1 VCESYLLKNIK
12 NILAKMRK
20 KSFFERITGIVRVD
34 DEDDDQKL
42 DDQVE
47 TEMEESEVETEG
59 QLAID
64 MYQTPSEIIV
74 KTMIAGVKQEDLDV
88 SITRDMVTIR
98 GKRDEANDT
107 AGNDYFH
114 KELYWGSFSR
124 TIILPQEIDVD
135 ESEAINK
142 NGLLIIIM
150 PKIDKHRQAKLKIK
164 SA

>member
-1 VCESYLLKNIK
+1 MK
-12 NILAKMRK
+12 K
-20 KSFFERITGIVRVD
+20 KSFFEKLTGIVRA
-34 DEDDDQKL
+34 DDQNN
-42 DDQVE
+42 DQQFDEQIENELEEIE
-47 TEMEESEVETEG
+47 TETEG

-64 MYQTPSEIIV
+64 MYQTPSEIVV

-88 SITRDMVTIR
+88 SITRDMVIIK
-98 GKRDEANDT
+98 GKRDESNST

-124 TIILPQEIDVD
+124 TIILPQEINVD

-142 NGLLIIIM
+142 NGLLIIKM

>member
-1 VCESYLLKNIK
+1 MK
-12 NILAKMRK
+12 K
-20 KSFFERITGIVRVD
+20 KSFFEKLTGIVKVD
-34 DEDDDQKL
+34 DENDNQESEEQIEL
-42 DDQVE
+42 EE
-47 TEMEESEVETEG
+47 TETETDG

-64 MYQTPSEIIV
+64 MYQTPSEIVV

-88 SITRDMVTIR
+88 SITRDMVVIK
-98 GKRDEANDT
+98 GKREESNDT

-135 ESEAINK
+135 ESDAVDK
-142 NGLLIIIM
+142 NGLLTIKM

-164 SA
+164 SV

>member
-1 VCESYLLKNIK
+1 ME
-12 NILAKMRK
+12 MRK
-20 KSFFERITGIVRVD
+20 KSFFEKLTGIVRVD
-34 DEDDDQKL
+34 DEKNDR
-42 DDQVE
+42 
-47 TEMEESEVETEG
+47 ESEDQIESELEGTETETEG

-64 MYQTPSEIIV
+64 MYQTPSEIVV

-88 SITRDMVTIR
+88 SITRDMVVIK
-98 GKRDEANDT
+98 GKREEANDT

-142 NGLLIIIM
+142 NGLLIIKM
-150 PKIDKHRQAKLKIK
+150 PKIDKNRQAKLKIK
-164 SA
+164 SV

>member
-1 VCESYLLKNIK
+1 MK
-12 NILAKMRK
+12 K
-20 KSFFERITGIVRVD
+20 KSFFEKITGIVRVD
-34 DEDDDQKL
+34 EGNDDQDSESL
-42 DDQVE
+42 IE
-47 TEMEESEVETEG
+47 TEMEEMDVETEG

-64 MYQTPSEIIV
+64 MYQTPSDIFV

-88 SITRDMVTIR
+88 SITRDMVVIK
-98 GKRDEANDT
+98 GKREESNDT

-142 NGLLIIIM
+142 NGLLVIRM
-150 PKIDKHRQAKLKIK
+150 SKIDKHRQAKLKIK
-164 SA
+164 SV

>member
-1 VCESYLLKNIK
+1 
-12 NILAKMRK
+12 MK
-20 KSFFERITGIVRVD
+20 KKTFFEKLTGIIRIE
-34 DEDDDQKL
+34 DENTNLESADQIENEL
-42 DDQVE
+42 EE
-47 TEMEESEVETEG
+47 TEVETDG

-88 SITRDMVTIR
+88 SITRDMVVIK
-98 GKRDEANDT
+98 GKREESNDT

-124 TIILPQEIDVD
+124 TIILPQEINVD
-135 ESEAINK
+135 ESEAVNK
-142 NGLLIIIM
+142 NGLLVIRM

-164 SA
+164 NV

>member
-1 VCESYLLKNIK
+1 MK
-12 NILAKMRK
+12 K
-20 KSFFERITGIVRVD
+20 KSFFEKLTGIVKID
-34 DEDDDQKL
+34 DEKGEIEIPEEI
-42 DDQVE
+42 QVE
-47 TEMEESEVETEG
+47 VEETEIETEG

-64 MYQTPSEIIV
+64 MYQTPSDIII

-88 SITRDMVTIR
+88 SITRDMVVIKGR
-98 GKRDEANDT
+98 RDESNDT

-135 ESEAINK
+135 ESEATNK
-142 NGLLIIIM
+142 NGLLVIKM

-164 SA
+164 SV

>member
-1 VCESYLLKNIK
+1 MK
-12 NILAKMRK
+12 K
-20 KSFFERITGIVRVD
+20 KSFFEKITGIIRID
-34 DEDDDQKL
+34 DENHNLESQEEVDIEL
-42 DDQVE
+42 S
-47 TEMEESEVETEG
+47 ESEAETEG

-64 MYQTPSEIIV
+64 MYQTPSEIVI

-88 SITRDMVTIR
+88 SITRDMVVVKGER
-98 GKRDEANDT
+98 EESNDT

-142 NGLLIIIM
+142 NGLLIIRM

-164 SA
+164 SV

>member
-1 VCESYLLKNIK
+1 MTTR
-12 NILAKMRK
+12 MRK
-20 KSFFERITGIVRVD
+20 KTFFEKLTGIVKID
-34 DEDDDQKL
+34 DKNDDQESE
-42 DDQVE
+42 DQIESELEE
-47 TEMEESEVETEG
+47 TEAETEG

-64 MYQTPSEIIV
+64 MYQTPSEIVV

-88 SITRDMVTIR
+88 SITRDMVVIK
-98 GKRDEANDT
+98 GKREESNDT

-142 NGLLIIIM
+142 NGLLIIKM

-164 SA
+164 SV

>member
-1 VCESYLLKNIK
+1 MK
-12 NILAKMRK
+12 K
-20 KSFFERITGIVRVD
+20 KSFFEKLTGIVKVN
-34 DEDDDQKL
+34 DENNDQ
-42 DDQVE
+42 
-47 TEMEESEVETEG
+47 ESEEQIEVELEETGIETEG

-64 MYQTPSEIIV
+64 MYQTPSEIVV

-88 SITRDMVTIR
+88 SITRDMVIVK
-98 GKRDEANDT
+98 GKREESNDT

-142 NGLLIIIM
+142 NGLLIIKM

-164 SA
+164 SI